1 MMGKTAMESTIE
13 YNDGD
18 NINKNKSVVFG
29 SDGDHRNGF
38 NERKTKLESIM
49 ALTLNP
55 SPLIEMAIMETAS

>member
-1 MMGKTAMESTIE
+1 MESTIE

-18 NINKNKSVVFG
+18 NINKNKSVVFD

-55 SPLIEMAIMETAS
+55 SPLIEMAIMETASWQ